1 MLFLNSEKVVE
12 KSPLGSPQCGRSGTA
27 REAWLPGGGDLA
39 ALSSRQCSPQP
50 ACVAPFT
57 DGETEAPQGQ
67 MTSHPPT
74 ATPQAIRLPAEDS
87 YSMSSDF
94 RICKVPELL
103 QIESS
108 LDAQI
113 SKPVKSRTA
122 LMDAGWGR
130 GNCRNKWPRF
140 TSPLPL
146 AGHEAQGSSSLCVR
160 LSFSISSKEN
170 VPPSR

>member
-1 MLFLNSEKVVE
+1 MWPLRHSQRGLASGGRRPRSTVV
-12 KSPLGSPQCGRSGTA
+12 TA
-27 REAWLPGGGDLA
+27 VQ
-39 ALSSRQCSPQP
+39 SSACLCS
-50 ACVAPFT
+50 PFT

-87 YSMSSDF
+87 YSLSSDF

-122 LMDAGWGR
+122 LMDAGVGEGELQEQMAQVHIPSASR
-130 GNCRNKWPRF
+130 WP
-140 TSPLPL
+140 
-146 AGHEAQGSSSLCVR
+146 
-160 LSFSISSKEN
+160 
-170 VPPSR
+170 

>member
-50 ACVAPFT
+50 ACVTPFT

-87 YSMSSDF
+87 YSLSSDF
-94 RICKVPELL
+94 HICKVPELL

-113 SKPVKSRTA
+113 SKPVKRRTA
-122 LMDAGWGR
+122 LMDAGVGEGELQEQMAQVHIPSASR
-130 GNCRNKWPRF
+130 WP
-140 TSPLPL
+140 
-146 AGHEAQGSSSLCVR
+146 
-160 LSFSISSKEN
+160 
-170 VPPSR
+170 